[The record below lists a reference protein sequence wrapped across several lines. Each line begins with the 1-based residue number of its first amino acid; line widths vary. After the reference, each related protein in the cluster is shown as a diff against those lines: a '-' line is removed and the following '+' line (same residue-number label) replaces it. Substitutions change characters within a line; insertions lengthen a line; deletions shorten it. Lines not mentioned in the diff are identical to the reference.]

1 MQIHNLCYNLTMK
14 KIPLIIIICLLVIIG
29 AYSIKLVKAN
39 SDKSPF
45 LRSVVEVFSKNDGV
59 IYPKQK
65 LNSFKFPSLSAKS
78 YLAIYEGDA
87 GKKYLVMRNVDQKLP
102 IASITKI
109 TTAMVALNSSSA
121 LLAQFSTSTIRDGSQ
136 NRYNIGDILPV
147 KELVKSML
155 VESDND
161 AARAIC
167 ENESGNIIERMNA
180 FVNYSGAVSTHF
192 FNCTGLDWENGGTN
206 ISTAS
211 DVAVLMSTLIKK
223 HPELL
228 DIVSLPAVNIL
239 KMDSTLHH
247 TAVSTYEFI
256 QQELPFPII
265 IGKTGQTDLAKQ
277 NLVLALQ
284 APKGI
289 LYIVVLGS
297 DDREADMKKL
307 AEYVKGGFEW

>member
-1 MQIHNLCYNLTMK
+1 MRKILLT
-14 KIPLIIIICLLVIIG
+14 IFISILVIIG
-29 AYSIKLVKAN
+29 AVSIKLITAN
-39 SDKSPF
+39 SSKSPF
-45 LRSVVEVFSKNDGV
+45 IRGVLEVFSKNEGV

-65 LNSFKFPSLSAKS
+65 LNAFSFPDLSAKS

-109 TTAMVALNSSSA
+109 TTAMVALNSSEN
-121 LLAQFSTSTIRDGSQ
+121 LLAQFGANTISEGTS
-136 NRYNIGDILPV
+136 NRYITSDILPV

-180 FVNYSGAVSTHF
+180 FANFSGAESTHF
-192 FNCTGLDWENGGTN
+192 FNCTGLDGEWGGTN
-206 ISTAS
+206 TSTAS
-211 DVAVLMSTLIKK
+211 DVAQLMSTLIEK
-223 HPELL
+223 HPELV
-228 DIVSLPAVNIL
+228 DIMSLPTAQIL
-239 KMDSTLHH
+239 KMDGSLHH
-247 TAVSTYEFI
+247 TAISTYEFI
-256 QQELPFPII
+256 AQELPFPII
-265 IGKTGQTDLAKQ
+265 GGKTGQTDLAKQ

-297 DDREADMKKL
+297 DDRVADMKKL
-307 AEYVKGGFEW
+307 AEYVKGNFEW

>member
-1 MQIHNLCYNLTMK
+1 MK
-14 KIPLIIIICLLVIIG
+14 KILLTTTLAVLVIVG

-45 LRSVVEVFSKNDGV
+45 LRSVVEVFSKNEGV

-65 LNSFKFPSLSAKS
+65 FGSFSFPELSAKS
-78 YLAIYEGDA
+78 YLAIYEGDV
-87 GKKYLVMRNVDQKLP
+87 GKKYLVMCNVDQKLP

-109 TTAMVALNSSSA
+109 TTAMVALDSSSG
-121 LLAQFSTSTIRDGSQ
+121 LLAQFSTSTINRGTM
-136 NRYNIGDILPV
+136 NRYNTSDILSV

-161 AARAIC
+161 VARAIC
-167 ENESGNIIERMNA
+167 ENESGNIITRMNDFA
-180 FVNYSGAVSTHF
+180 NNSGAKSTHF
-192 FNCTGLDWENGGTN
+192 FNCTGLDEEWGGTN

-211 DVAVLMSTLIKK
+211 DVVELIGILIKN
-223 HPELL
+223 HPELV
-228 DIVSLPAVNIL
+228 DIMSMPATSIL
-239 KMDSTLHH
+239 KVDGSLHH
-247 TAVSTYEFI
+247 TAVSTYEFM
-256 QQELPFPII
+256 QQDLPFPII
-265 IGKTGQTDLAKQ
+265 GGKTGQTDLAKQ

-307 AEYVKGGFEW
+307 AEYVKGNFEW

>member
-1 MQIHNLCYNLTMK
+1 
-14 KIPLIIIICLLVIIG
+14 VIFG
-29 AYSIKLVKAN
+29 AYSAKVVAKN
-39 SDKSPF
+39 SEKSPF
-45 LRSVVEVFSKNDGV
+45 LRGVFEVFSKNEGV

-65 LNSFKFPSLSAKS
+65 LNSFSFPSLSAKA
-78 YLAIYEGDA
+78 YLALYEGTA
-87 GKKYLVMRNVDQKLP
+87 GKRYLVMYNADKAFP

-121 LLAQFSTSTIRDGSQ
+121 LLAQFSTSTISDGSSG
-136 NRYNIGDILPV
+136 RYSIGDILPV

-167 ENESGNIIERMNA
+167 ENESGNIIARMNA
-180 FVNYSGAVSTHF
+180 FANYSGAESTRF
-192 FNCTGLDWENGGTN
+192 YNCTGLDGENGGTN

-211 DVAVLMSTLIKK
+211 DTVELLSTLIKK

-228 DIVSLPAVNIL
+228 DIVSMPSANIL
-239 KMDSTLHH
+239 KIDGSTHH
-247 TAVSTYEFI
+247 TAVSTYEFME
-256 QQELPFPII
+256 QELSFPII
-265 IGKTGQTDLAKQ
+265 IGKTGSTDLAKQ
-277 NLVLALQ
+277 NLALALR
-284 APKGI
+284 APQGI

-307 AEYVKGGFEW
+307 ADYVKGGFAW

>member
-1 MQIHNLCYNLTMK
+1 MK
-14 KIPLIIIICLLVIIG
+14 KIPLVIIVCLLVIAG
-29 AYSIKLVKAN
+29 SYSVKLVQSN
-39 SDKSPF
+39 SGTPF
-45 LRSVVEVFSKNDGV
+45 LGGVFAVFSKNEGV
-59 IYPKQK
+59 LYPKQK
-65 LNSFKFPSLSAKS
+65 FGYFPFPELLAKA
-78 YLAIYEGDA
+78 YLAVYEGDS
-87 GKKYLVMRNVDQKLP
+87 GKRYLVMRNVDQKLP

-121 LLAQFSTSTIRDGSQ
+121 LVAQFSTSTIDRGTM
-136 NRYNIGDILPV
+136 NRYSTNDILPV

-161 AARAIC
+161 SARAIC

-180 FVNYSGAVSTHF
+180 FANNSGAKSTHF
-192 FNCTGLDWENGGTN
+192 FNCTGLDEEWGGTN

-211 DVAVLMSTLIKK
+211 DVVELMSTLIKN
-223 HPELL
+223 HPELV
-228 DIVSLPAVNIL
+228 DIMSMPATSIL
-239 KMDSTLHH
+239 RVDGSLHH
-247 TAVSTYEFI
+247 TAVSTYEFM
-256 QQELPFPII
+256 QQDLPFPII
-265 IGKTGQTDLAKQ
+265 GGKTGQTDLAKQ